1 MAFAAARSRRHIP
14 TLIRTTAR
22 QSLLSRAASIAL
34 PSATSSTVPPS
45 LSANNKATHHV
56 QLLCFSSSSSSHPVN
71 VTLTQSNNNTNDD
84 GNNNDA
90 PKLTK
95 SSDQIMEEKILSLQS
110 QLRLHHRSANY
121 TSALSTSTTLLD
133 LSLQHFGKYHPATA
147 SAYNNIG
154 LMNKYLGRY
163 EAAKEAYELSLG
175 IYGEVCGKDHGSYAT
190 ALSNLGMLERG
201 RVLEVDSEEDDDD
214 NDDTDSNDDGDESS
228 SLDND
233 YNTKKKAKLTTLD
246 RLQLNEVAIEYF
258 DEAYR
263 IRNAEYGP
271 SHPHTV
277 SSRSQLGSAMAY
289 AVIMERRN
297 KLSAAIMGN
306 NGSKGSN
313 SGSLLENELR
323 NVKRE
328 LNIKSEEEL
337 ERHVPLALA
346 RAASKSMDGTSSSRL
361 SQRRWDAA
369 HDHLRGALET
379 AVGDPRGESVRPL
392 EYLPISSSGSDND
405 DGNSAA
411 INRGM
416 ANATTNKG
424 LFVKDKGSGL
434 SKKEKRKASKE
445 ARREKRLANAN
456 ALRQHNYGNK
466 DSGNKIAILGVAG
479 KVTTLSSATAAQN
492 LAVFLKNYCDWMQL
506 SLLNDDNNDSNSSNI
521 KSNNNEG
528 KEQRLMQLKHNIQEA
543 RHLYEAA
550 LHVRSSL
557 LPPHHPDVVA
567 TKFSLAEL
575 LDAPSR
581 EGGGEVL
588 AEKFLHPVIGRG
600 SEADVKR
607 ANALREEI
615 LSAYNVEEKDDD
627 DDDDGATASS

>member
-1 MAFAAARSRRHIP
+1 MAFAAAPSRRHIP
-14 TLIRTTAR
+14 TLIRTTSR
-22 QSLLSRAASIAL
+22 LSLLSRTTSIAL
-34 PSATSSTVPPS
+34 PSATSSIVSPS

-84 GNNNDA
+84 GNNDDA
-90 PKLTK
+90 PKLKK

-110 QLRLHHRSANY
+110 ELRLHHRSANY
-121 TSALSTSTTLLD
+121 TSALSTSTTLLN
-133 LSLQHFGKYHPATA
+133 LTLEHFGKYHPATA

-163 EAAKEAYELSLG
+163 EAAKEAYELSLS

-201 RVLEVDSEEDDDD
+201 RVLEVDSEEEDD
-214 NDDTDSNDDGDESS
+214 DDTDSNDDSDESS
-228 SLDND
+228 SMDND

-297 KLSAAIMGN
+297 KLSAAIIGN
-306 NGSKGSN
+306 NGNTGSG
-313 SGSLLENELR
+313 SGGSLLENELR

-328 LNIKSEEEL
+328 LNINSEEEL

-405 DGNSAA
+405 DDNSTA
-411 INRGM
+411 NSRGM
-416 ANATTNKG
+416 ANATTTNKG
-424 LFVKDKGSGL
+424 LFVKDKSSGL

-456 ALRQHNYGNK
+456 ALRQHNDGNSE
-466 DSGNKIAILGVAG
+466 SGNKIAILGVAG

-521 KSNNNEG
+521 KSNNIEG
-528 KEQRLMQLKHNIQEA
+528 KEQRVLQLKHNIQEA

-581 EGGGEVL
+581 EGGGGVL
-588 AEKFLHPVIGRG
+588 AEKFSYAVVGRG

-627 DDDDGATASS
+627 DDDGATASS